1 MINPSKAIRI
11 LFFAI
16 VVAPAVAG
24 ASCGDMDEPARPEAQ
39 TVTLHVE
46 DAPLWSLG
54 SSFQVGQDAD
64 DPLGNVVGGVF
75 AAPGLVAVGDGL
87 NNRVVLA
94 DSAGRVVRAV
104 GRTGMGPLEFVELW
118 SIERWPG
125 DSVFAWDSRARRY
138 SVFSSETGG
147 GRTAVPEGIE
157 TPVAAALPG
166 SGGGLWIIGVI
177 LTEPM
182 DFKRSG
188 RFRLQRDIGYWKGLG
203 RVDKVASVGGPQ
215 FVGTTR
221 VPAGPRSIFAAG
233 DGLMFLTEG
242 EQPTVSILETS
253 GFMRRKIRVEGMA
266 IEIADAMHEPYVETL
281 VAQQEEARGRAGY
294 DPSSAAEGVAR
305 ALRAAPLPKEM
316 EAIGRIVFA
325 RDGTLWLCQRGWPGV
340 DEHWVNVT
348 TEGVPIRRVLMPS
361 KMTMLDAA
369 EDRLLLAWLD
379 SMDLTRVE
387 VHAIVAVPG

>member
-1 MINPSKAIRI
+1 MLLVACSRLRVWSQSATVSTIAWCWRIPREEWCELLVEREWGRSSLWSCGASNVGREI
-11 LFFAI
+11 LFLRGT
-16 VVAPAVAG
+16 PGQG
-24 ASCGDMDEPARPEAQ
+24 ATRCFRPR
-39 TVTLHVE
+39 LVE
-46 DAPLWSLG
+46 
-54 SSFQVGQDAD
+54 
-64 DPLGNVVGGVF
+64 
-75 AAPGLVAVGDGL
+75 
-87 NNRVVLA
+87 
-94 DSAGRVVRAV
+94 AGRPCR
-104 GRTGMGPLEFVELW
+104 
-118 SIERWPG
+118 I
-125 DSVFAWDSRARRY
+125 
-138 SVFSSETGG
+138 
-147 GRTAVPEGIE
+147 GIE

-316 EAIGRIVFA
+316 EAIGRIVFG